1 MASTPSTSAAGAIL
15 SAEWSLLLAA
25 LALPSTADKLNQVRV
40 LLGGFQ
46 PWELLLGIAEQQ
58 GVLPLLCQ
66 TLSLV
71 SNEVPAESMRALDE
85 RYQSNLHKSL
95 FLARE
100 MIRILEQLEGAG
112 VEVMPYKGVALAEAA
127 YGDMALRQSGDIDLL
142 VRAADL
148 TRIKTAVG
156 ALGYV
161 PHLQLSAAEERA
173 YLLSGYECAFDG
185 PAGRNLLEVQWAIQP
200 RFYAVDLSL
209 EDLFQRSVT
218 VRVAGRA
225 MKTLSPE
232 DQILVL
238 SVHAAKHVWGRLI
251 WLRDIAQIIETP
263 GLNWNWLIAQ
273 ARALGMTRILWV
285 TLLLVDRLLG
295 LPVPDPCRDL
305 VLADP
310 AAAELTDEIGAYL
323 LLGTSYSTESVS
335 YFRLMMNLR
344 ERRADRVR
352 FLRRLIFTPGLNEW
366 RAVRLPEA
374 LFPLYRVVRLWR
386 LLARLVSR
394 GGILKP

>member
-1 MASTPSTSAAGAIL
+1 MASTPSPSASGAIL

-25 LALPSTADKLNQVRV
+25 LALPSTDDKLGRVRT
-40 LLGGFQ
+40 LSRGFQ
-46 PWELLLGIAEQQ
+46 SWELLLEIAERQ
-58 GVLPLLCQ
+58 GVLPLLYQ

-71 SNEVPAESMRALDE
+71 SNEIPAATMRALEE

-100 MIRILEQLEGAG
+100 LIRILEQLESAG
-112 VEVMPYKGVALAEAA
+112 VEVMPYKGVALAETA

-148 TRIKTAVG
+148 MRIKTAVG

-161 PHLQLSAAEERA
+161 PHVQLSEAEERA

-218 VRVAGRA
+218 VRVAGRTIR
-225 MKTLSPE
+225 TLSPE

-263 GLNWNWLIAQ
+263 GLNWNWMVAQ
-273 ARALGMTRILWV
+273 ARALGIARILWV
-285 TLLLVDRLLG
+285 TLRLVDRLLA
-295 LPVPDPCRDL
+295 LPIPEQCRDM

-310 AAAELTDEIGAYL
+310 AATDLTDEIQAYL
-323 LLGTSYSTESVS
+323 IRGTPYSTESVS

-344 ERRADRVR
+344 ERGADRVR
-352 FLRRLIFTPGLNEW
+352 FLQRLILTPGPNEW
-366 RAVRLPEA
+366 RAVRLPA
-374 LFPLYRVVRLWR
+374 VLFPLYRVIRLGR
-386 LLARLVSR
+386 LIARLVSR
-394 GGILKP
+394 DPGLKP